1 MLKKGFFLKP
11 KNEALSCNYSFLS
24 LREKKEEEEEW
35 DDDVEKEDEDAAV
48 QKKKPSI
55 LRIGAHL
62 SKVFTLLFNYLS
74 FIVQNEDDDWQEN
87 EELRAIEGLEGEPDG
102 GPMGGPMGGPRGG
115 PRGGPLCT

>member
-1 MLKKGFFLKP
+1 M
-11 KNEALSCNYSFLS
+11 
-24 LREKKEEEEEW
+24 
-35 DDDVEKEDEDAAV
+35 EKEDEDAAV
-48 QKKKPSI
+48 QKKKPSK

-102 GPMGGPMGGPRGG
+102 GPMGGPTGAHGGAHVGAHSVHETYIFSVV
-115 PRGGPLCT
+115 CTSS